1 MIFKILELIP
11 EQERLSNKK
20 SIDWVCKILDKNDIN
35 TCWHSGA
42 VRGNTLDHEKENEQ
56 YSYLEK
62 ARSLSNE
69 HLV

>member
-1 MIFKILELIP
+1 MIFKIWELIP

-20 SIDWVCKILDKNDIN
+20 NIDWVCKILDKNDIN

-56 YSYLEK
+56 Y
-62 ARSLSNE
+62 
-69 HLV
+69 